1 MPPYSEA
8 TDYSDCFLFLF
19 EKKSRLP
26 FLPTTIC
33 YTKHSIQIAS
43 PEIAN
48 LRTLYPSPTN
58 SGFSRIHIDILTF

>member
-19 EKKSRLP
+19 EKRSRLP

-33 YTKHSIQIAS
+33 YTKHSTQTTATG
-43 PEIAN
+43 IAN
-48 LRTLYPSPTN
+48 SRTFYPSYTN
-58 SGFSRIHIDILTF
+58 LGFSRIHIDILTL